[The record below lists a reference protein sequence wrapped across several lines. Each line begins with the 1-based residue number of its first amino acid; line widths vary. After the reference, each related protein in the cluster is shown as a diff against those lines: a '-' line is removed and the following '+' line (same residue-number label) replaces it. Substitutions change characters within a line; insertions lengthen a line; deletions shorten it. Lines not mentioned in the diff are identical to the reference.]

1 MASTFIYALCE
12 PDTRKV
18 RYIGKANN
26 PLKRLGLHLSVS
38 AKLDTHLGHWLSKLR
53 ESGTKP
59 ILSVLREVPEE
70 IWQEE
75 EIGYIRQARELGM
88 NLVNGNGGG
97 IGGHA
102 PTPATREK
110 KRIASL
116 GERNGMFGR
125 PSPLRGSK
133 KTSEQR
139 LAQSQRQTGG
149 KHPNRRVAVPRFG
162 RPSTMKG
169 RKQSKV
175 TVARMKDAA
184 KSRIRGPRGTFLPA
198 N

>member
-1 MASTFIYALCE
+1 MATTFIYALCE

-26 PLKRLGLHLSVS
+26 PSKRLGLHLSVS
-38 AKLDTHLGHWLSKLR
+38 VKLDTHLGHWLSKLR

-70 IWQEE
+70 VWQEE

-88 NLVNGNGGG
+88 SLVNGNDGG
-97 IGGHA
+97 IGGHN
-102 PTPATREK
+102 PSQESREK
-110 KRIASL
+110 RRVASS
-116 GERNGMFGR
+116 GARNGMFGK
-125 PSPLRGSK
+125 PSPLRGTK
-133 KTSEQR
+133 KTPEQC
-139 LAQSQRQTGG
+139 LALSLRQIGR
-149 KHPNRRVAVPRFG
+149 KYPNRRVAAPRFG

-169 RKQSKV
+169 KQQSQV
-175 TVARMKDAA
+175 TVARMKEAA
-184 KSRIRGPRGTFLPA
+184 KSRIRGPRGTFLTA